1 MTSMLHARPWS
12 KNRTILF
19 ALILSMLA
27 IMLMAACGPEGSQG
41 PAGFQGQPGDPGLS
55 GLPGNAGAPGVQG
68 APGVPGAPGNPGFP
82 GLQGPPGP
90 EGPSTIAT
98 IVVLLDNGPVI
109 MGQNNSFT
117 VIGGGFEPGD
127 VIFGELFDGAD
138 RISMVGGVASD
149 SGGFSAPASLNLSR
163 ATSLTT
169 RVYTLFVR
177 DNSGNNATAPIA
189 ITTAN

>member
-1 MTSMLHARPWS
+1 MTSMLKARPWS

-27 IMLMAACGPEGSQG
+27 IMLMAACGSEGLQG
-41 PAGFQGQPGDPGLS
+41 PAGVQGQPGDPGLS
-55 GLPGNAGAPGVQG
+55 GLPGNAGVPGVQG
-68 APGVPGAPGNPGFP
+68 APGVPGAPGNPGFQ
-82 GLQGPPGP
+82 GLPGP
-90 EGPSTIAT
+90 VGPVGPSTIAN
-98 IVVLLDNGPVI
+98 IVVLLDNGPVT
-109 MGQNNSFT
+109 MGQTNSFA

-149 SGGFSAPASLNLSR
+149 AGGFSAPASLNLSR

-169 RVYTLFVR
+169 GVYTLFVR
-177 DNSGNNATAPIA
+177 DNSGNNATTPLA
-189 ITTAN
+189 IVAAE